1 MSPQPAFSM
10 TRQAFEK
17 SITDSIEKTGRSQI
31 EIARALGYRNAN
43 IITMFKNGSTR
54 IPGGKVVP
62 LALALDQDPRVMLRQ
77 WLEAYMPEM
86 FPDIEKYLMSDVD
99 NPCL

>member
-1 MSPQPAFSM
+1 MNQRPTFSM
-10 TRQAFEK
+10 TRQGFEK
-17 SITDSIEKTGRSQI
+17 AITELIEETSRSQI

-62 LALALDQDPRVMLRQ
+62 LALALGQDPGVMLRQ
-77 WLEAYMPEM
+77 WLVAYMPEM
-86 FPDIEKYLMSDVD
+86 FPDIEKYLMPDID
-99 NPCL
+99 